1 MVKLSLLEAAVAGF
15 VIVMDA
21 VPAAARSDA
30 GMATLRC
37 VASTR
42 VVVRGDPFQSTVAP
56 AARLLAVTTRL
67 RLPPP
72 CAALVT
78 LS

>member
-1 MVKLSLLEAAVAGF
+1 
-15 VIVMDA
+15 
-21 VPAAARSDA
+21 
-30 GMATLRC
+30 
-37 VASTR
+37 

-56 AARLLAVTTRL
+56 AARLLPVTTRL

-78 LS
+78 LSEESVGMGFCCRDGKPGDGRDDFPHPGTASPGQTGRSLVR